1 VPERLTPAFPELDPL
16 DQRGAIH
23 ATSLP
28 LPALPA
34 LPALRALPL
43 PAPVKIPRLRVPRFP
58 AQIESSSLHSDP
70 THTPAT
76 PRPDPDASTERNPKS
91 PRPSA
96 SPEQEAVLLPD
107 DSPEETMEETIAA
120 LLADEIGSPPS
131 DSGKPPEAQWR
142 TQPPKREGED
152 ASDRDL
158 ADAFA
163 PIIEGAL
170 HKTRCNPE
178 SGLQSFLEPMLRS
191 TVRRAIAEQMESS
204 RQFRQLGALDR
215 LVYRMRALLSSRT
228 YDDIVFDQTH
238 RHQVEEAYLLR
249 REDFGLVSYAHH
261 DPGCHVSERRV
272 QERVRDLSSRLR
284 APDGGLE
291 SSFDFS
297 PHRLA
302 LVREGQFCLLVAVLR
317 GRSNAPVRADLD
329 YVLRQ
334 AEDRFGA
341 RLETKTD
348 AFSRVLQPILE
359 GCLLILSPA
368 PPH

>member
-1 VPERLTPAFPELDPL
+1 MPERLTPPFPELDPL
-16 DQRGAIH
+16 DQSDFPI
-23 ATSLP
+23 L
-28 LPALPA
+28 ALPT
-34 LPALRALPL
+34 LPL
-43 PAPVKIPRLRVPRFP
+43 PAPVKIPRLRVPHFP
-58 AQIESSSLHSDP
+58 AQIESSSLHSDSI
-70 THTPAT
+70 HTPAT
-76 PRPDPDASTERNPKS
+76 PRPDPDASTERNLEPPK
-91 PRPSA
+91 
-96 SPEQEAVLLPD
+96 QETVLLPD
-107 DSPEETMEETIAA
+107 DPPEETMEETIAA
-120 LLADEIGSPPS
+120 LLADELGSPPS
-131 DSGKPPEAQWR
+131 GSGNPPETQWR
-142 TQPPKREGED
+142 TRPPKREGEV
-152 ASDRDL
+152 ASDHDL
-158 ADAFA
+158 AGAFA
-163 PIIEGAL
+163 PIIECAL
-170 HKTRCNPE
+170 HKTLCTPE

-238 RHQVEEAYLLR
+238 RYQIEEAYLLR

-284 APDGGLE
+284 APEGGLE

-297 PHRLA
+297 HHRLA

-317 GRSNAPVRADLD
+317 GPSNAPVRADLD

-334 AEDRFGA
+334 TEDRFGA

-348 AFSRVLQPILE
+348 AFIRVLQPILE